1 MSDMILYHYA
11 TSPYC
16 EKVRAMLGYTG
27 MRWASV
33 TVREMPPRPV
43 LHRLAGGYRRVPVA
57 QIGADIFCDSKA
69 IAAEIARISGK
80 ADLSLETCDPE
91 VRAYAN
97 RMESQVMLA
106 CLGSAFG
113 KKMVKKMLKMYSV
126 LDFFRLTWDRID
138 MVRKS
143 SLQMPGGKQAKA
155 TVREHL
161 EQMEKRLKEPF
172 LFGGQPNVADF
183 AAYHGLWYIRDLA
196 ELDFIDDHPA
206 VIQWMDR
213 IKAFGHGTRTELSPE
228 EAIDVATRHQPRPL
242 PTDNEDQAWIGRWVS
257 IAPSDYWKEPVKG
270 MLVASSAHSSILER
284 RLNASSTV
292 NVHFPKQGF
301 VLETGMV

>member
-27 MRWASV
+27 LRWQSV
-33 TVREMPPRPV
+33 TVREMPPRPE
-43 LHRLAGGYRRVPVA
+43 LYRLAGGYRRVPVA
-57 QIGADIFCDSKA
+57 QIGADIFCDSKL
-69 IAAEIARISGK
+69 IASEIARTSGK

-97 RMESQVMLA
+97 RAESEFMLA

-113 KKMVKKMLKMYSV
+113 KNMIKKMLKMYSV

-143 SLQMPGGKQAKA
+143 SLDMPGGKQAKA

-161 EQMEKRLKEPF
+161 EQMGKRLHGGF
-172 LFGGQPNVADF
+172 LFGEQPTIADF
-183 AAYHGLWYIRDLA
+183 AAYHGVWYIRDLA
-196 ELDFIDDHPA
+196 ELDLIDDYPA
-206 VIQWMDR
+206 VIAWMDR
-213 IKAFGHGTRTELSPE
+213 IKAFGHGNMTELSAVE
-228 EAIDVATRHQPRPL
+228 VIELATQQQPRPL
-242 PTDNEDQAWIGRWVS
+242 PSAKRNEEWIGQPAS

-270 MLVASSAHSSILER
+270 VLVASSAHSWILER

-301 VLETGMV
+301 SLETGMT